1 MRTGRASKTA
11 EHNALFRALEARRP
25 PSERVCDDRL
35 AVAFLSWPPFLLA
48 QAARVAA
55 VRDRAVRFIDGRWP
69 GVRPTVVARTRLI
82 DDTLAAKAGDAGQVV
97 VLGAGFDTRPY
108 RLPCLADVPVFE
120 VDHPDTQVRKRKIL
134 ARRHIARH
142 RVHYV
147 PIDFSDGELGAALAA
162 AGWSP
167 DVPSLIL
174 WEGVTNY
181 LREPEVDATLRWCAK
196 APAGSRLIVTYVDR
210 ALFTDPGRYAGADR
224 LRATLRRAGE
234 EMTFGLD
241 PDEAPAYLAERGLTL
256 RWDVGAREFRH
267 RYYGDAARSMS
278 GHDFYRVAYARVAGG

>member
-1 MRTGRASKTA
+1 
-11 EHNALFRALEARRP
+11 
-25 PSERVCDDRL
+25 
-35 AVAFLSWPPFLLA
+35 
-48 QAARVAA
+48 
-55 VRDRAVRFIDGRWP
+55 
-69 GVRPTVVARTRLI
+69 
-82 DDTLAAKAGDAGQVV
+82 
-97 VLGAGFDTRPY
+97 
-108 RLPCLADVPVFE
+108 
-120 VDHPDTQVRKRKIL
+120 
-134 ARRHIARH
+134 
-142 RVHYV
+142 VHYV

-196 APAGSRLIVTYVDR
+196 SPAGSRLIVTYVDR
-210 ALFTDPGRYAGADR
+210 ALFTDPGRYAGSDR

-267 RYYGDAARSMS
+267 RYYGDAARSIS

>member
-1 MRTGRASKTA
+1 VRTGRASKTA

-25 PSERVCDDRL
+25 PAERVCDDRL
-35 AVAFLSWPPFLLA
+35 AVAFLSWPPFLVA
-48 QAARVAA
+48 QAARIDA
-55 VRDRAVRFIDGRWP
+55 VRDRVVRFIDGRWP

-82 DDTLAAKAGDAGQVV
+82 DDTLAAKAGDAAQVV
-97 VLGAGFDTRPY
+97 VLGAGFDTRAH
-108 RLPCLADVPVFE
+108 RLSCLAGIPVFE

-134 ARRHIARH
+134 DRRHIARP
-142 RVHYV
+142 RMHYV

-162 AGWSP
+162 SGWSP
-167 DVPSLIL
+167 DVPTLIL

-181 LREPEVDATLRWCAK
+181 LSEPEVDATLRWCAK

-210 ALFTDPGRYAGADR
+210 ALFTDPGRYAGSEQ
-224 LRATLRRAGE
+224 LRSTLRRAGE

-241 PDEAPAYLAERGLTL
+241 PGEAPAYLAERGLTL
-256 RWDVGAREFRH
+256 RWDVGAREFRQ

>member
-1 MRTGRASKTA
+1 VRTGRASKTA

-25 PSERVCDDRL
+25 PAERICDDRL

-48 QAARVAA
+48 QAARIDA
-55 VRDRAVRFIDGRWP
+55 VRDRVVRLIDGRWP

-82 DDTLAAKAGDAGQVV
+82 DDTLADKAADAGQVV
-97 VLGAGFDTRPY
+97 LLGAGFDTRAY

-167 DVPSLIL
+167 DIPSLIL

-267 RYYGDAARSMS
+267 RYYGDAATSMS

>member
-25 PSERVCDDRL
+25 PADRVCDDRL
-35 AVAFLSWPPFLLA
+35 AVAFLSWPTFLVA
-48 QAARVAA
+48 QAARIDA
-55 VRDRAVRFIDGRWP
+55 VRDRVVRFIDGRWP

-82 DDTLAAKAGDAGQVV
+82 DDTLAAKAGDAAQVV
-97 VLGAGFDTRPY
+97 VLGAGFDTRAH
-108 RLPCLADVPVFE
+108 RLACLADVPVFE

-134 ARRHIARH
+134 DRRHITRP
-142 RVHYV
+142 RMHYV

-162 AGWSP
+162 SGWSP
-167 DVPSLIL
+167 DVPTLIL

-181 LREPEVDATLRWCAK
+181 LSEPEVDATLRWCAK

-210 ALFTDPGRYAGADR
+210 ALFTDPGRYAGSEQ
-224 LRATLRRAGE
+224 LRSTLRRAGE

-256 RWDVGAREFRH
+256 RWDVGAREFRQ

-278 GHDFYRVAYARVAGG
+278 GHDFYRVAYARVGGG